1 MQQAKERH
9 HQKSDGVVNLMQSEY
24 LHGDLRQGQIE
35 GSSLQIAVVL
45 RSFRN
50 TKNPGQKESED
61 AYQ

>member
-35 GSSLQIAVVL
+35 DSSLQIAVVL